1 MYLSNFYF
9 NFVTL
14 IETVL
19 ILLEDLFHLFQ
30 LDKNLNNLVL
40 ILATVSF
47 TLFYLDFFLFFT

>member
-9 NFVTL
+9 NFVIL